1 MIPKFPVLVQF
12 AMRFSRLHMAME
24 NGADRAKA
32 LGAVRAN
39 AATTMQVPRQRAMT
53 RAEQTREAFGCNV
66 SPSAANMETA
76 TPPTINRKK
85 YSSTGFPYF

>member
-1 MIPKFPVLVQF
+1 M
-12 AMRFSRLHMAME
+12 S
-24 NGADRAKA
+24 
-32 LGAVRAN
+32 
-39 AATTMQVPRQRAMT
+39 

-76 TPPTINRKK
+76 TPPTISRKK